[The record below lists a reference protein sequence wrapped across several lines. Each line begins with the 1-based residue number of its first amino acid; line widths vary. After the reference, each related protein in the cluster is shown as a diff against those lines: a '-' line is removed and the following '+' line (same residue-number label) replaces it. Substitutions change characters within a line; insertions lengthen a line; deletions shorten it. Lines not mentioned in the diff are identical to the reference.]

1 MLNLNYYYNDTHIQK
16 YYCDNLAV
24 SNICVLPTN
33 NISIRERS
41 EESCKRENGRNCG
54 VRATNINLVHEDG
67 NKYTGQITLVADGEE
82 ETFSIN
88 VICDGRTFQYEIPEL
103 IGE

>member
-1 MLNLNYYYNDTHIQK
+1 MVRIFRNIIATALLSLAFASCQLSTSQLEKEVKNLVNEKMAGT
-16 YYCDNLAV
+16 
-24 SNICVLPTN
+24 
-33 NISIRERS
+33 
-41 EESCKRENGRNCG
+41 G

-67 NKYTGQITLVADGEE
+67 NKYTGQITLVVDGEE

-88 VICDGRTFQYEIPEL
+88 VISDGRSFQYAIPEL

>member
-1 MLNLNYYYNDTHIQK
+1 MIRIFRNIIATTLLSLTFASCQLTTSQLEKEVKNLVNEKMAET
-16 YYCDNLAV
+16 
-24 SNICVLPTN
+24 
-33 NISIRERS
+33 
-41 EESCKRENGRNCG
+41 G